1 MLLIKR
7 VAVVAMLLESPGA
20 LYTAAFKENELL

>member
-1 MLLIKR
+1 MLLIKT
-7 VAVVAMLLESPGA
+7 VTVVSVLQESPGA